1 MSAPGKLSGT
11 WLLMASL
18 LAACAYDP
26 ALPRTLE
33 PQIDQSLT
41 FDILRESPATYRGH
55 LIVVGGEV
63 LRAKRLKEGTRIEIL
78 EIPLEDNQAPGLNR
92 MASRGRFLALQQTFL
107 DPATV
112 PAGTRVTI
120 VGEVT
125 GATTLPLDETDY
137 TYPTL
142 EIKNIK
148 VWPKAEGYPYWYVP
162 YAGPSYWGP
171 YWHPYRGPPWRR
183 HPYWW

>member
-1 MSAPGKLSGT
+1 
-11 WLLMASL
+11 
-18 LAACAYDP
+18 
-26 ALPRTLE
+26 
-33 PQIDQSLT
+33 
-41 FDILRESPATYRGH
+41 
-55 LIVVGGEV
+55 
-63 LRAKRLKEGTRIEIL
+63 
-78 EIPLEDNQAPGLNR
+78 
-92 MASRGRFLALQQTFL
+92 MASRGRFLAFQQTFL

-148 VWPKAEGYPYWYVP
+148 VWPKAEGYPYWYSP

-171 YWHPYRGPPWRR
+171 YWHPYWGPPWRR
-183 HPYWW
+183 HLYWW